1 MLMFGFCVLCF
12 FRGVGFVVHCI
23 ASFGGLVSF
32 SEWTFTVLLPRNG
45 VCILL
50 LWLKLLARR
59 RSLFCLSL
67 RLGGSVVSVDRY
79 IQSIAISMNLIS
91 RYPYPLQTI
100 SGDIRRRYLI
110 PTNLFPT
117 QNKPH
122 MHRNSAAPSQQL
134 INTPQ
139 NFNEIVI
146 LLLTRCTLIK
156 YLISPNLAQPN
167 HTAKK
172 ITSSQPQ

>member
-1 MLMFGFCVLCF
+1 MCMCVCVCVCVFTMLCMNCGMLRGNIFVLMFGFCVLCF
-12 FRGVGFVVHCI
+12 FRGVGFAVHCI
-23 ASFGGLVSF
+23 ASFGGLVLF
-32 SEWTFTVLLPRNG
+32 FEWTFTVLLPRNG

-122 MHRNSAAPSQQL
+122 MHRNSAAPSH
-134 INTPQ
+134 
-139 NFNEIVI
+139 FNS
-146 LLLTRCTLIK
+146 T
-156 YLISPNLAQPN
+156 
-167 HTAKK
+167 
-172 ITSSQPQ
+172 ITTN